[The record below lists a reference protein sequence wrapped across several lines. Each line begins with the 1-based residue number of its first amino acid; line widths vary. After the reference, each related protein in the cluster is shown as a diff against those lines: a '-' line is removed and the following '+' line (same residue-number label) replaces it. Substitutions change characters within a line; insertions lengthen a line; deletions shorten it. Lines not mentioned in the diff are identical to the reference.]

1 MAAVASEI
9 LKQRV
14 RRPSYLKK
22 LRHAEDLIDL
32 FPHGSYIGWSGFTG
46 VGYPKKIPTA
56 LADHVEKN
64 NLQGKLKYNLF
75 VGASSGAETENRWA
89 RLNMIERR
97 APHQVGKEIAKGINN
112 GNIQFFDKHLSMFPV
127 DLMYGFY
134 TKHKE
139 NNRLDVA
146 IVEASAI
153 TEDGGIIPGASVGAS
168 PEIIQ
173 MADKIIIEV
182 NTAAP
187 SFEGLHDITMT
198 DLPPRRKPY
207 LIMSPEDRIG
217 TPHIPVDPERVVAI
231 VESDYVSDSHCLSFV
246 ELMLLVFHSS
256 SVTLYLMLKSY
267 SYSDSQPDQTT
278 ANAPEDETS
287 RAIASNLIEFLQHEV
302 DHGRL
307 PVNLLPIQSGIGN
320 IANAVIG
327 GLSGGQA
334 NFKNLKVWTEVLQDT
349 FLDLFDSGRLDFATS
364 TSIRFSPE
372 GFKRFY
378 DGWENYH
385 SKLLLRSQQVSN
397 SPEIIRRLGVIGM
410 NTPVEVDIYA
420 HANSTCVMGSRMLN
434 GLGGSADFL
443 RSAKYSIMHTP
454 STRPT
459 KTDPTGLSCI
469 VPMCTHIDQTE
480 HDLDVVVTEQV
491 SLSEHISARRRL
503 IQISGIGRRSRPLA
517 TRKSESHHREVLTS
531 RLQAYTAGLL

>member
-1 MAAVASEI
+1 MYRKV
-9 LKQRV
+9 
-14 RRPSYLKK
+14 
-22 LRHAEDLIDL
+22 
-32 FPHGSYIGWSGFTG
+32 
-46 VGYPKKIPTA
+46 PTA
-56 LADHVEKN
+56 LADHVERN
-64 NLQGKLKYNLF
+64 GLQGKLKFNLF

-97 APHQVGKEIAKGINN
+97 APHQVGKDIARQINN
-112 GNIQFFDKHLSMFPV
+112 GNINFFDKHLSMFPV

-139 NNRLDVA
+139 TNRLDVA

-173 MADKIIIEV
+173 MADKVIIEV

-207 LIMSPEDRIG
+207 LIMAPEDRIG
-217 TPHIPVDPERVVAI
+217 TAHIPVDPERVVAV
-231 VESDYVSDSHCLSFV
+231 VESDY
-246 ELMLLVFHSS
+246 
-256 SVTLYLMLKSY
+256 
-267 SYSDSQPDQTT
+267 PDQTQPNT
-278 ANAPEDETS
+278 PADDMS
-287 RAIASNLIEFLQHEV
+287 KAIASNLIEFLEHEV
-302 DHGRL
+302 KYGRL
-307 PVNLLPIQSGIGN
+307 PKNLLPIQSGIGN

-327 GLSGGQA
+327 GLSSGGA
-334 NFKNLKVWTEVLQDT
+334 EFKNLKVWTEVLQDS
-349 FLDLFDSGRLDFATS
+349 FLDLFDSGHLDFATA

-372 GFKRFY
+372 GFERFY
-378 DGWENYH
+378 AGWENYAP
-385 SKLLLRSQQVSN
+385 KLLLRSQQVSN

-420 HANSTCVMGSRMLN
+420 HANSTCVLGSRMLN

-454 STRPT
+454 SSRPT
-459 KTDPTGLSCI
+459 RKDPTGVSCI

-480 HDLDVVVTEQV
+480 HDLDVIVTEQV
-491 SLSEHISARRRL
+491 SFGGSFEGARSLIS
-503 IQISGIGRRSRPLA
+503 
-517 TRKSESHHREVLTS
+517 
-531 RLQAYTAGLL
+531 

>member
-1 MAAVASEI
+1 MRTTQARLGLEASAL
-9 LKQRV
+9 LKSRV
-14 RRPSYLKK
+14 RRPSYLNRLCK
-22 LRHAEDLIDL
+22 AEDLIEH
-32 FPHGSYIGWSGFTG
+32 FPHNAYIGWSGFTG
-46 VGYPKKIPTA
+46 VGYPKKVPTA
-56 LADHVEKN
+56 LAEHVEKN

-89 RLNMIERR
+89 RNNMIERR

-112 GNIQFFDKHLSMFPV
+112 GNIKFFDKHLSMFPV

-173 MADKIIIEV
+173 MADKIIVEV

-231 VESDYVSDSHCLSFV
+231 VESDY
-246 ELMLLVFHSS
+246 
-256 SVTLYLMLKSY
+256 
-267 SYSDSQPDQTT
+267 PDQTQP
-278 ANAPEDETS
+278 NSPEDDTS
-287 RAIASNLIEFLQHEV
+287 RAIASNLIEFLKHEV

-307 PVNLLPIQSGIGN
+307 PQNLLPLQSGIGN
-320 IANAVIG
+320 IANAVVG
-327 GLSGGQA
+327 GLASGGA
-334 NFKNLKVWTEVLQDT
+334 NFKNLKVWTEVLQDS
-349 FLDLFDSGRLDFATS
+349 FLDLFDSGNLDFATA
-364 TSIRFSPE
+364 TSIRFSPD
-372 GFKRFY
+372 GFHRFY
-378 DGWENYH
+378 ENYERYAP
-385 SKLLLRSQQVSN
+385 KLLLRSQQVSN

-443 RSAKYSIMHTP
+443 RSSKYSIMHTP

-459 KTDPTGLSCI
+459 KSDPHGVSCI
-469 VPMCTHIDQTE
+469 VPMCTHVDQTE
-480 HDLDVVVTEQV
+480 HDLDMIVTEQGFADV
-491 SLSEHISARRRL
+491 RGMSPRERAREIVKKCAHPEYRPILQDYFDKAEFECLRKGWGHEPHLLWNAFDMHRHLNEHGTMKIAKW
-503 IQISGIGRRSRPLA
+503 A
-517 TRKSESHHREVLTS
+517 
-531 RLQAYTAGLL
+531 

>member
-97 APHQVGKEIAKGINN
+97 APHQVGKDIARGINN
-112 GNIQFFDKHLSMFPV
+112 GNIHFFDKHLSMFPV

-231 VESDYVSDSHCLSFV
+231 VESDYVSHRLFLLLNLCCLIYASP
-246 ELMLLVFHSS
+246 M
-256 SVTLYLMLKSY
+256 SY
-267 SYSDSQPDQTT
+267 S
-278 ANAPEDETS
+278 
-287 RAIASNLIEFLQHEV
+287 I
-302 DHGRL
+302 
-307 PVNLLPIQSGIGN
+307 
-320 IANAVIG
+320 
-327 GLSGGQA
+327 
-334 NFKNLKVWTEVLQDT
+334 
-349 FLDLFDSGRLDFATS
+349 
-364 TSIRFSPE
+364 
-372 GFKRFY
+372 
-378 DGWENYH
+378 
-385 SKLLLRSQQVSN
+385 
-397 SPEIIRRLGVIGM
+397 
-410 NTPVEVDIYA
+410 
-420 HANSTCVMGSRMLN
+420 
-434 GLGGSADFL
+434 
-443 RSAKYSIMHTP
+443 
-454 STRPT
+454 
-459 KTDPTGLSCI
+459 
-469 VPMCTHIDQTE
+469 
-480 HDLDVVVTEQV
+480 
-491 SLSEHISARRRL
+491 
-503 IQISGIGRRSRPLA
+503 
-517 TRKSESHHREVLTS
+517 
-531 RLQAYTAGLL
+531 